1 MNSLKLKAARVAA
14 GLGQQE
20 ISKELGMSIKSYN
33 EKENQKKN
41 IWLSEVVA
49 ISKVLNLDSS
59 QVIDIFFAD

>member
-41 IWLSEVVA
+41 IWLSEVIA

-59 QVIDIFFAD
+59 QVVDIFFTD